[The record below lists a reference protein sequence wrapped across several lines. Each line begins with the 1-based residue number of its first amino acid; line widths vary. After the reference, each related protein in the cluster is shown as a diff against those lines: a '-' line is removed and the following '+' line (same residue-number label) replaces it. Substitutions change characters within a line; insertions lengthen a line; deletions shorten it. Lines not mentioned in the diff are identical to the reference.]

1 MEGETE
7 AEKRTRLCLGN
18 GSNPSPLAWGRLWEL
33 AARKGGRQLCCWD
46 TGITGPYW
54 EALWTWDRPS
64 ACPGPRQQGLCQG
77 ERPVINQFGDQEGW
91 VASLLACG
99 PCPACL
105 TCPGGK
111 SARQW
116 AQQTAHDQG
125 TLRKYWVT
133 SHQSCSTQHPVY
145 PRGLEGSE
153 IPPNLWRCGSSSPK
167 ILQRGQYLM
176 LAKHGHTEAKS
187 TERQQHNSE
196 SERLIT
202 PLVNAF
208 PIPSVFP

>member
-1 MEGETE
+1 MGLRAAGGEQGDWPAQKRTEIQPVTHPVDSHGCIRGSVFTPVFCLIPHQPCNIGWAAILTLLTEGETE

-18 GSNPSPLAWGRLWEL
+18 GSNPSPLAWGWLWEL
-33 AARKGGRQLCCWD
+33 AACKGGRQFCCWD

-91 VASLLACG
+91 VASLLTCG

-111 SARQW
+111 SAREW
-116 AQQTAHDQG
+116 AQQTAHNQG
-125 TLRKYWVT
+125 KLRKYWVT
-133 SHQSCSTQHPVY
+133 SH
-145 PRGLEGSE
+145 
-153 IPPNLWRCGSSSPK
+153 
-167 ILQRGQYLM
+167 
-176 LAKHGHTEAKS
+176 
-187 TERQQHNSE
+187 
-196 SERLIT
+196 
-202 PLVNAF
+202 
-208 PIPSVFP
+208 